1 MLTSIL
7 NKSDDE
13 VAESDLVEQF
23 QALSV
28 RRPHRRAS
36 ISQPTLSQD
45 DSVLNT
51 SSTHSDPMI
60 TVLGD
65 FHKAVFLFA
74 EVRDFQLLWQS
85 TSPSELV
92 SKLNPIYFGFENII
106 SHYGYPVGIR
116 TIKWESDCLMLCGS
130 SDTLAESNEQAYSQ
144 VKAMLTIASAF
155 TQFLYSYNNDLTGK
169 SIDFKFG
176 IHIGPATK
184 TLVRFKGSEK
194 QEFKLTDWFGESVNQ
209 ASRMKSSSRTNQAQV
224 TEVIYDLAKK
234 DFTFTGSRPR
244 PIKTYGEVL
253 TRFLFGPIDR
263 SPQKKSL
270 RQSSATAINCPP
282 QRQSRAYRSCSS
294 NQQTTRSSSGD
305 ISKSRPSLTQDDS
318 VAQYT
323 SLHRTLL
330 MSPQA
335 DPMIK
340 ILGEYNHA
348 VFLFADIKGFTALSQ
363 KISSRELVKKL
374 EPIYTAFEN
383 IIEHHGK
390 AAGIKIVKWVGDC
403 IILCACSDLPDET
416 DVITQNHVNAMVY
429 IGHLLSQFMFAHN
442 KSCDDVTFDF
452 RFGINIGKATKMRIR
467 IKEPDGTV
475 RETIDWCGEG
485 VSNAS
490 GMEAS
495 SHPNQ
500 VQVSEEIFNIAKGNF
515 IFTEP
520 HVRELHQGEVSQEIT
535 TCFLY
540 SPSKKFLKGQTENH
554 HPQATNSSSSATLSR
569 KLLGSSRSA
578 SANK

>member
-13 VAESDLVEQF
+13 VAESDLAEKF

-28 RRPHRRAS
+28 RSPQRRAS
-36 ISQPTLSQD
+36 KSQPTLSHN
-45 DSVLNT
+45 DSVLNA
-51 SSTHSDPMI
+51 SSTQSDPMI
-60 TVLGD
+60 TVLD
-65 FHKAVFLFA
+65 DYHKVVFLFA

-85 TSPSELV
+85 TSSSELV
-92 SKLNPIYFGFENII
+92 SKLNPIYFAFENII
-106 SHYGYPVGIR
+106 AQYGYPVGIK
-116 TIKWESDCLMLCGS
+116 TVKWECDCLMLCGS
-130 SDTLAESNEQAYSQ
+130 SDTLPESAEQTYHQ
-144 VKAMLTIASAF
+144 VKAMLTVANAL
-155 TQFLYSYNNDLTGK
+155 TQFLYRYNNDFAGK
-169 SIDFKFG
+169 SIDFRFG

-184 TLVRFKGSEK
+184 TLVRFTSSEK
-194 QEFKLTDWFGESVNQ
+194 QEFKLIDWFGESVNQ
-209 ASRMKSSSRTNQAQV
+209 TSRMKSSSRTNQAQV
-224 TEVIYDLAKK
+224 TEGIYELAQN
-234 DFTFTGSRPR
+234 DFTFTGSHPR

-253 TRFLFGPIDR
+253 TRFL
-263 SPQKKSL
+263 L
-270 RQSSATAINCPP
+270 T
-282 QRQSRAYRSCSS
+282 RA
-294 NQQTTRSSSGD
+294 SSGE
-305 ISKSRPSLTQDDS
+305 IPKSPPSLTQDDS
-318 VAQYT
+318 TAQYT
-323 SLHRTLL
+323 SSLRTLL

-383 IIEHHGK
+383 IIERHGN
-390 AAGIKIVKWVGDC
+390 AAEIRIVKWVGDC
-403 IILCACSDLPDET
+403 IILCASGDLPDES
-416 DVITQNHVNAMVY
+416 VEMTQKHVNMMVY

-442 KSCDDVTFDF
+442 KGNDDVRFDF

-467 IKEPDGTV
+467 IKEPDGTI

-500 VQVSEEIFNIAKGNF
+500 VQVTEEIFNLAKDHF
-515 IFTEP
+515 TFTEP
-520 HVRELHQGEVSQEIT
+520 HVRDLQHGEISQKIT
-535 TCFLY
+535 TRFLY
-540 SPSKKFLKGQTENH
+540 SPSKKFLKGQAENH
-554 HPQATNSSSSATLSR
+554 HPQATNSSSSSTLSR
-569 KLLGSSRSA
+569 KLLGSPRSA